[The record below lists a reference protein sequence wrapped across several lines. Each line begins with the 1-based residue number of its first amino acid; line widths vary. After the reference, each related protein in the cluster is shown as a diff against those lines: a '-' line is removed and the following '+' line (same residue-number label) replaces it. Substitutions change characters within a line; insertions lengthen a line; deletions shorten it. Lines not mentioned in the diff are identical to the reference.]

1 MKAKDFKKINIS
13 INGDEN
19 NRSEIVYNN
28 VISNLNLTSD
38 EQINYLKNK
47 ASLLELE
54 LKNRRLTT
62 LLCIIS
68 IIGISFGVGL
78 LIQDLYILGSIFI
91 VITFIGVIL
100 RFSLMYKNM
109 IESTKSK
116 EFEKVES
123 LKKLLEE
130 KLK

>member
-47 ASLLELE
+47 ASLFELE
-54 LKNRRLTT
+54 WKNRRLTT

-78 LIQDLYILGSIFI
+78 LIQDLYVLGSIFI
-91 VITFIGVIL
+91 IITFIGVIL

>member
-62 LLCIIS
+62 LLCVIS

>member
-78 LIQDLYILGSIFI
+78 LIQDLYVLGSIFI
-91 VITFIGVIL
+91 IITFIGVIL

>member
-1 MKAKDFKKINIS
+1 MKSKDFKKINIS

-78 LIQDLYILGSIFI
+78 LIQDLYVLGSIFI
-91 VITFIGVIL
+91 IITFIGVIL